1 MKDRRPDN
9 KCDKSIPNTLDENA
23 VLELAKRKDSGDLK
37 AREKLI
43 LSHLPLVQYLTKSY
57 LRQCR
62 QISYQDLYQQAC
74 CGLIEAVD
82 RYDYRRGTKLSSY
95 AGYYIIKYLNDLIRT
110 QPQIPLSEEI
120 YLLIQKFS
128 VGRIKFFQEHGR
140 LPSTQE
146 LSEYSGLNE
155 DRIRKLQNFIYNF
168 TSMDHCGFTMDSGA
182 SKPVSLHE
190 FIPADKS
197 KRPVENEALSSL
209 DDMTFGI
216 TLGYIFVPLTKRE
229 TDILRR
235 HLGMTKQGVPETFR
249 AIAKDWNLT
258 PAAIRLDYHN
268 AIRKLR
274 DAATNYGITADDI
287 KIQ

>member
-1 MKDRRPDN
+1 MKDIRPDN
-9 KCDKSIPNTLDENA
+9 KCDKTTSTPLDENT

-62 QISYQDLYQQAC
+62 QMSYQDLYQEAC
-74 CGLIEAVD
+74 CGLVEAID

-95 AGYYIIKYLNDLIRT
+95 AGFYIIKHLNYLIRT

-140 LPSTQE
+140 LPSSQE
-146 LSEYSGLNE
+146 LSEYSGLDE
-155 DRIRKLQNFIYNF
+155 ERIRKLQNFIYNF

-182 SKPVSLHE
+182 AKPVSLHE
-190 FIPADKS
+190 FIPADKY
-197 KRPVENEALSSL
+197 KRPVENEAISNL
-209 DDMTFGI
+209 DDMTYGI
-216 TLGYIFVPLTKRE
+216 TLGHIPVPLTKRE

-235 HLGMTKQGVPETFR
+235 HLGMTKQGIPETFR
-249 AIAKDWNLT
+249 IIAKDWSLT

-274 DAATNYGITADDI
+274 DAAAEYGITADDI